1 MADQWY
7 YAHQGQ
13 QAGPVSI
20 EQLRQLAASGQLQP
34 SDVVWKQGMAAW
46 TAANTV
52 EGLFSAALGPAA
64 PPPGA
69 APAAP
74 GYPPQPAAPQTE
86 QFGPVGGHSVAM
98 RFTVPNFSVGAWV
111 ILGALVL
118 VLASLFFKWTGVP
131 GMSLL
136 RDMQRQLGGIMRE
149 LAVAEAGDT
158 YAAHMGLINPW
169 VMLTGVF
176 IYPVWMLLAGRPIH
190 LVGGVLCGAWGA
202 LTALFWI
209 LKYGSAANW
218 GLYVYLVSC
227 LVLIVGVV
235 LYKPTGWRLFR

>member
-1 MADQWY
+1 M
-7 YAHQGQ
+7 
-13 QAGPVSI
+13 
-20 EQLRQLAASGQLQP
+20 
-34 SDVVWKQGMAAW
+34 
-46 TAANTV
+46 
-52 EGLFSAALGPAA
+52 
-64 PPPGA
+64 
-69 APAAP
+69 
-74 GYPPQPAAPQTE
+74 
-86 QFGPVGGHSVAM
+86 
-98 RFTVPNFSVGAWV
+98 PNWSVGAWV
-111 ILGALVL
+111 ILGAMF
-118 VLASLFFKWTGVP
+118 LAIISLFFKWTGDP
-131 GMSLL
+131 GRSLAS
-136 RDMQRQLGGIMRE
+136 DMARQMGALGLDTRAMQMP
-149 LAVAEAGDT
+149 GDR

-190 LVGGVLCGAWGA
+190 LVGGILCGAWGA